1 MKKKEIQ
8 VELNE
13 KIYQLIDK
21 LHEINNDTIK
31 KESDWIKAAL
41 KDNLTL
47 EECLKDSLEDLAYKA
62 IKNLTLK
69 DK

>member
-8 VELNE
+8 AKLNE
-13 KIYQLIDK
+13 KINQLIDK

-41 KDNLTL
+41 KNNLIL
-47 EECLKDSLEDLAYKA
+47 EECLKVSLEDLVHKA
-62 IKNLTLK
+62 IDNITSK
-69 DK
+69 DE

>member
-21 LHEINNDTIK
+21 LHEIPDDTIK
-31 KESDWIKAAL
+31 KESKWIKRII
-41 KDNLTL
+41 KNGYTL
-47 EECLKDSLEDLAYKA
+47 EECLNMSIKDLVNKTIDD
-62 IKNLTLK
+62 ITLK
-69 DK
+69 DE

>member
-8 VELNE
+8 AELSDT
-13 KIYQLIDK
+13 IYRLIDK
-21 LHEINNDTIK
+21 LNEINNDTIK
-31 KESDWIKAAL
+31 EESEWIKAAL
-41 KDNLTL
+41 KNNLIL
-47 EECLKDSLEDLAYKA
+47 EECLKASLENLAYKA

>member
-31 KESDWIKAAL
+31 KESKWIKRII
-41 KDNLTL
+41 KNGYTL
-47 EECLKDSLEDLAYKA
+47 EECLNMSIKDLVNKA
-62 IKNLTLK
+62 INDITLK
-69 DK
+69 DE

>member
-31 KESDWIKAAL
+31 KESKWIKRII
-41 KDNLTL
+41 KNGYTL
-47 EECLKDSLEDLAYKA
+47 EECLNMSVKDLVNKTIDD
-62 IKNLTLK
+62 ITLK
-69 DK
+69 DE